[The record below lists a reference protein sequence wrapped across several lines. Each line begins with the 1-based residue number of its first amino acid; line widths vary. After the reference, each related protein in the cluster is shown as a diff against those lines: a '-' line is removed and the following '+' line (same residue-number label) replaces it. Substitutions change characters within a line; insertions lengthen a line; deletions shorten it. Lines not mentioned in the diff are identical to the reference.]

1 MEGHRRGHLELPS
14 LRARGQPAEPGE
26 DTGLGGSRQANTPA
40 KAGGVWPALSALSQA
55 WAEGGQCVA
64 GGVGEVSGNPGFCL
78 AGEQCQREG
87 GNSVR
92 A

>member
-14 LRARGQPAEPGE
+14 LRARGQLAEPEE
-26 DTGLGGSRQANTPA
+26 DTRLGGSRQANTPA
-40 KAGGVWPALSALSQA
+40 KAGGARPGLSALSQA
-55 WAEGGQCVA
+55 WAEGGQRVA
-64 GGVGEVSGNPGFCL
+64 GGVGEVSGNPGLCR
-78 AGEQCQREG
+78 AGEQCRREG